1 MEFRL
6 IVKGEK
12 PVKDFYS
19 EKNYRAGDTILLDK
33 GKKLRVLKR
42 DEVNNFI
49 EGVKVQA
56 LLYCEKVKE

>member
-1 MEFRL
+1 MEYRL
-6 IVKGEK
+6 IIKGEK

-19 EKNYRAGDTILLDK
+19 TKNIRAGDEFLLDK

>member
-1 MEFRL
+1 MEYRL
-6 IVKGEK
+6 IIKGEK
-12 PVKDFYS
+12 PPKDFS
-19 EKNYRAGDTILLDK
+19 STINYRAGDEILLNK